1 MSKLIGDDELLVVEV
16 EAYAGNVSSIY
27 YFIGGLIERGRIEE
41 AKRHADVLAG
51 KGFPDANAALG
62 EHLYLYA
69 EYPSAVAELNDDQR
83 FQKYLGLTAPYATS
97 ERPGA
102 AVAAFD
108 IGDELDNR
116 QRHAEALPWF
126 IRAAEH
132 GHEEAAIAL
141 GYAYVEGLGVAVDI
155 LEGVR
160 WFMRSL
166 EMESGDTVSD
176 PGSWPVNRE
185 QGWWDHELLG
195 RLTQQLND
203 DSREELRTIV
213 SSFTPTDPA

>member
-16 EAYAGNVSSIY
+16 EAYSGNVSSIY
-27 YFIGGLIERGRIEE
+27 YLIGGLIERGRIEE
-41 AKRHADVLAG
+41 AKRHADVLAR

-83 FQKYLGLTAPYATS
+83 FQKYLDLTAPYAKS
-97 ERPGA
+97 ERSGA

-116 QRHAEALPWF
+116 ERHTEALPWF
-126 IRAAEH
+126 FRAAER

-141 GYAYVEGLGVAVDI
+141 GYAYVEGLGVAVNI

-166 EMESGDTVSD
+166 EMEPGDAASD
-176 PGSWPVNRE
+176 SGSWPVNRE
-185 QGWWDHELLG
+185 QGWWDSEFLGDLAKQLDEDEQKTLIELVG
-195 RLTQQLND
+195 
-203 DSREELRTIV
+203 
-213 SSFTPTDPA
+213 SFVPPDRA